1 MDELHRRLS
10 GNLRAIAHRKGVPL
24 DDIVA
29 RAGVARSHFYDV
41 LAGRKSPTLT
51 WIEKIATAL
60 DVDAVELLAR
70 RDTATVVDRSGSGR

>member
-1 MDELHRRLS
+1 M
-10 GNLRAIAHRKGVPL
+10 PL

-51 WIEKIATAL
+51 WIEKVATAL
-60 DVDAVELLAR
+60 DVDVVELLAR
-70 RDTATVVDRSGSGR
+70 RDPPPVLDRSSTPR

>member
-1 MDELHRRLS
+1 M
-10 GNLRAIAHRKGVPL
+10 PL

-51 WIEKIATAL
+51 WIEKVATAL
-60 DVDAVELLAR
+60 DVDVVELLVR
-70 RDTATVVDRSGSGR
+70 RDPPPVLDRSSTPR